1 MVLETTKIEKV
12 YHQLRGKI
20 EQMPSGAPLP
30 SIRNVM
36 KEFEVSQFTV
46 DRALDLLLKENLIVK
61 QPKGRTY
68 VGEAA
73 GETRPARKH
82 SIVIAAPNY
91 VSVVYESYLI
101 QLSLAAERIGEVAE
115 VIRYDWRNRIL
126 QELPSNKEI
135 DGLILVPTSHRL
147 TPEDFYGLSKFE
159 VPVVLISRVLRDIA
173 MDAVE
178 PDNEIGG
185 ELAAEHLIGLGHRKL
200 AILVGQPIG
209 VSTDSRVGGF
219 CRKAK
224 SLGIGEVE
232 IISCDTRPGEH
243 ANLVTYEKFKAKM
256 VRDGKHFTGLFVDS
270 DGSALGALKALHDL
284 KISIPGEVSVV
295 GYDDLP
301 DSRVYY
307 PSLTTIHEDHAEV
320 ARVAVE
326 IIEKRLSGDREGTIQ
341 RTIPPTLIKR
351 ESTGPAPASAAI
363 PS

>member
-1 MVLETTKIEKV
+1 M
-12 YHQLRGKI
+12 R
-20 EQMPSGAPLP
+20 
-30 SIRNVM
+30 
-36 KEFEVSQFTV
+36 EFNVSQITV
-46 DRALDLLLKENLIVK
+46 DRAMEMLSREGLIVK
-61 QPKGRTY
+61 HPKKGTF
-68 VGEAA
+68 VG
-73 GETRPARKH
+73 GEEQVRRHTLA
-82 SIVIAAPNY
+82 IAAPNF

-126 QELPSNKEI
+126 QELPSNKDI

-178 PDNEIGG
+178 PDNEMGG
-185 ELAAEHLIGLGHRKL
+185 EMAAEHLIGLGHRKL
-200 AILVGQPIG
+200 AILLGQPVG
-209 VSTDSRVGGF
+209 VSTDSRVAGF

-224 SLGIGEVE
+224 SMGVGEVE
-232 IISCDTRPGEH
+232 IISCETRPGEH
-243 ANLVTYEKFKAKM
+243 ANLVTYEKFKAKLAK
-256 VRDGKHFTGLFVDS
+256 DGLHFTGLFVDS

-284 KISIPGEVSVV
+284 KISIPGQVSVV

-326 IIEKRLSGDREGTIQ
+326 IIEKRLEGDREGTIQ
-341 RTIPPTLIKR
+341 RTIPPTLVVR
-351 ESTGPAPASAAI
+351 ESTGPLKR
-363 PS
+363 